1 MKTTILTLT
10 IALFGAVSAKGA
22 TCVYDNAATT
32 DDNAPRITIFGDS
45 YSTFEGYIPST
56 HEPWYAP
63 EGSPFCKE
71 GNDVRQVEQT
81 WWWKVIDR
89 VGGKLEVNNSWSG
102 STVGY
107 YGYQNENYEP
117 RSFNTRVAYLGDPD
131 IILCCCGTNDSWT
144 GEKVGEYKYA
154 NWTENDMW
162 YFRPA
167 MARLVSTIRTNYPQ
181 AELYIIINSELKPE
195 HTETMQTVAHHYGVK
210 SVLLH
215 DIDKQV
221 GHPSQAGMQAI
232 ADQVVEAMKK

>member
-1 MKTTILTLT
+1 MRKTFVTLT
-10 IALFGAVSAKGA
+10 VALFGALSAKGA
-22 TCVYDNAATT
+22 TCVSEANDNR
-32 DDNAPRITIFGDS
+32 PHITIFGDS

-63 EGSPFCKE
+63 EGSPFYKE
-71 GNDVRQVEQT
+71 GNDVHKVEQT
-81 WWWKVIDR
+81 WWWQVIEEL
-89 VGGKLEVNNSWSG
+89 GAELETNNSWSG

-167 MARLVSTIRTNYPQ
+167 MARLVSTIRTNYPN
-181 AELYIIINSELKPE
+181 AELYIIVNSELKPE
-195 HTETMQTVAHHYGVK
+195 HTETMHAVARHYGVK
-210 SVLLH
+210 SVQLH

-221 GHPSQAGMQAI
+221 GHPSQAGMKAI
-232 ADQVVEAMKK
+232 AEQVLEAIGR

>member
-1 MKTTILTLT
+1 MKRFSFLLFA
-10 IALFGAVSAKGA
+10 ALCSFVCSAAVNDERQPLR
-22 TCVYDNAATT
+22 V
-32 DDNAPRITIFGDS
+32 TIFGDS

-63 EGSPFCKE
+63 EGSAFSK
-71 GNDVRQVEQT
+71 GDTNDVKLVEQT

-89 VGGKLEVNNSWSG
+89 LGAKLEVNNSWSG

-107 YGYQNENYEP
+107 YGYQNENYDY
-117 RSFNTRVAYLGDPD
+117 RSFNTRAAYLGEPD

-167 MARLVSTIRTNYPQ
+167 MARLVSTIRTNYPM
-181 AELYIIINSELKPE
+181 AKLYIIVNSELKPE
-195 HTETMQTVAHHYGVK
+195 HTETMHTVARHYGVT
-210 SVLLH
+210 SIQLH
-215 DIDKQV
+215 DIDKQS
-221 GHPSQAGMQAI
+221 GHPSQEGMEAI
-232 ADQVVEAMKK
+232 ARQVLEVLQK